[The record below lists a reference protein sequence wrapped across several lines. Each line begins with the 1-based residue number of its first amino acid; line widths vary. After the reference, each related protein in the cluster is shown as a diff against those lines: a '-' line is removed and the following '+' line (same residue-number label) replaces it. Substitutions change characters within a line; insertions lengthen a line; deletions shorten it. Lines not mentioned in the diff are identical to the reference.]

1 MENDNYEQYEFQYS
15 HKYVQTGSIK
25 NDLYQVIKAELAYM
39 LDNVYEQYLDK
50 LSMSENDKM
59 SDFYSDFLNIVGRL
73 TSCLNDI
80 KIGSI
85 SEYVKYFTEHF
96 NKQMFSVSYVK
107 ETEVALSCLTQFD
120 VITTRLV
127 YDILS
132 KMPAITY
139 NADFNPFLVIENYF
153 AYAKNPMFP
162 NFLEYLNTCHD
173 VIYDTIR
180 RKI

>member
-1 MENDNYEQYEFQYS
+1 MGNDNYEKYEFQYS

-25 NDLYQVIKAELAYM
+25 GDLYQVIKAELAYM

-50 LSMSENDKM
+50 LSLSE
-59 SDFYSDFLNIVGRL
+59 SDSLSQFYSNFLNIIGRL

-85 SEYVKYFTEHF
+85 GEYVKYYNEHF
-96 NKQMFSVSYVK
+96 NRQMFSNSYVR

-120 VITTRLV
+120 AIIARLT

-132 KMPAITY
+132 KTDSQAY
-139 NADFNPFLVIENYF
+139 NIDFNPFLMIENYF
-153 AYAKNPMFP
+153 AYARGPMFP
-162 NFLEYLNTCHD
+162 NFLEFLNTCHD
-173 VIYDTIR
+173 VIYDTLR
-180 RKI
+180 RKM

>member
-1 MENDNYEQYEFQYS
+1 MENENYEQYEFQYS
-15 HKYVQTGSIK
+15 HKYVQTGSIR
-25 NDLYQVIKAELAYM
+25 NDIYQVVKAELAYM

-50 LSMSENDKM
+50 LSMSENDAP
-59 SDFYSDFLNIVGRL
+59 SEFYSNFLNIISRL
-73 TSCLNDI
+73 TNCLNDI

-85 SEYVKYFTEHF
+85 GEYVKYFMEHF
-96 NKQMFSVSYVK
+96 NKQMFSTTYVR
-107 ETEVALSCLTQFD
+107 ETETALSCLTQFEA
-120 VITTRLV
+120 ITTKLV

-132 KMPAITY
+132 KIPPQVY
-139 NADFNPFLVIENYF
+139 NVDFNPFLTIENYF
-153 AYAKNPMFP
+153 AYSKNPMFP